1 MNFIYDGSVVGP
13 SPKINFTGQQGGPFG
28 WGTFGAAIVREFK
41 RLGVWAERESADV
54 IFQPLADSNFTPSAP
69 LGKRNVAMSFFEFEL
84 GPDAKANADKFETV
98 FVGSTWCQQRCV
110 EAGILNTRVLIQGV
124 DGDIFKPQPPREPDG
139 TIRIFSGGKFEYRKG
154 QDLVIAAFREFVK
167 LHPEAHL
174 VCAWFNP
181 WPQLMIAAVCD
192 KRCALNPKASGRNQ
206 EEYLA
211 SLLIVN
217 GIPRE
222 NFTILP
228 QLSHAALAREMANT
242 DFGLFPNRCEGGNN
256 LVMQE
261 YAGVR
266 GKIVANV
273 KTGHADIREA
283 VTHHIRATDDANK
296 WAAQSIGD
304 ILDAMEDSV
313 RHPNMTTGRPWAWEA
328 AARTVLDA
336 LS

>member
-1 MNFIYDGSVVGP
+1 MTIHY
-13 SPKINFTGQQGGPFG
+13 TGQQGGPFG
-28 WGTFGAAIVREFK
+28 WGTFGAAMAREFK
-41 RLGVWAERESADV
+41 RAGVWAEREAADV
-54 IFQPLADSNFTPSAP
+54 IFQPLADNNFTPSAA
-69 LGKRNVAMSFFEFEL
+69 LGKRNVAMSFFEFAL

-98 FVGSTWCQQRCV
+98 FVGSTWCQQRCA
-110 EAGILNTRVLIQGV
+110 EAGIHNTRVLIQGV

-167 LHPEAHL
+167 SHPEAHL
-174 VCAWFNP
+174 VCAWHNP
-181 WPQLMIAAVCD
+181 WPELFKTMAHTKAISPLAHGSNQPEFFRILMRNNVIAD
-192 KRCALNPKASGRNQ
+192 SQ
-206 EEYLA
+206 
-211 SLLIVN
+211 
-217 GIPRE
+217 
-222 NFTILP
+222 FTILP
-228 QLSHAALAREMANT
+228 QLSHTDLAREMANT

-304 ILDAMEDSV
+304 ILDAMEDAV

>member
-1 MNFIYDGSVVGP
+1 MTIHY
-13 SPKINFTGQQGGPFG
+13 TGQQGGPFG
-28 WGTFGAAIVREFK
+28 WGTFGAAMAREFK
-41 RLGVWAERESADV
+41 RAGVWAEREAADV
-54 IFQPLADSNFTPSAP
+54 IFQPLADNNFTPSAA
-69 LGKRNVAMSFFEFEL
+69 LGKRNVAMSFFEFAL
-84 GPDAKANADKFETV
+84 GPDAKANADKFEAV
-98 FVGSTWCQQRCV
+98 FVGSTWCQQRCA
-110 EAGILNTRVLIQGV
+110 EAGIHNTRVLIQGV

-139 TIRIFSGGKFEYRKG
+139 TLRIFSGGKFEYRKG

-167 LHPEAHL
+167 SHPEAHL
-174 VCAWFNP
+174 VCAWHNP
-181 WPQLMIAAVCD
+181 WP
-192 KRCALNPKASGRNQ
+192 ALIFDALQRST
-206 EEYLA
+206 
-211 SLLIVN
+211 LLIQSITGAATQQNLFARVLIEN
-217 GIPRE
+217 GIPPE

-228 QLSHAALAREMANT
+228 QLSHIDLAREMANT

-304 ILDAMEDSV
+304 ILDAMEDAV

-328 AARTVLDA
+328 AARTVPDA